1 MESCRRIVAGRW
13 QCRWAR
19 GPTEKECAIFCED
32 LFPLLKRGG
41 DKLNHHASPHRH
53 RRRRRRN
60 PRQLRGRAQEA
71 RLRGKRARGARRG
84 DGRLQDAAPRS
95 RRDRHRPGRGARRG
109 LHAVPRAARAGSQPA
124 YPLSHRARLRLRR
137 GLGPA
142 PGRGRLPHQGR
153 EPAALARAHL
163 GAVSQDRCAARAEG
177 GRGGARARGAQA
189 RREALH
195 RIVERRARS
204 ADAHRVLDGAHAR
217 EIPGPRER
225 PRGPHARGEP
235 RRGRGHDHLAREAHP
250 QEIRRGRSRVRAD
263 RYGVRHGLPLEGMK
277 LPALS
282 LRTKLALVALVLLAL
297 PWAGYEYVREMER
310 FLLEGE
316 EQALLAT
323 ARAVATALHDRPGLM
338 RARPSRDNDL
348 LREAEEE
355 LRRLAAERGE
365 PQPEPDPE
373 TTLII
378 DREEAAAKNETEEI
392 GEILRAVERS
402 TARIWV
408 VTREL
413 RVLALAGSLRR
424 EEGGAEE
431 TLTQRVLGLLIPRP
445 SEDFDDAIDDDA
457 LAAGREI
464 SGALQ
469 GRPGFR
475 LRNTPDGKAVVI
487 SAAHPIWNGDEV
499 AGAVV
504 VEESTNPILSVR
516 SQALERLLVLTLA
529 AFAVAAAVLI
539 WFATRISTRI
549 RRLRDEAETAIDAH
563 GRLAN
568 LITAQDAGDEIGDL
582 SRSFSAMLGKLS
594 QHHAYLES
602 LASRLSHELR
612 TPVAVVRSSLE
623 NLKLAP
629 ADARV
634 YIERAEE
641 GLERLGTIL
650 TRMSEATRLEQ
661 GLASVERERFDLA
674 TVVAACVEGY
684 RLAYPEKPFELERP
698 QEKALTR
705 GSPDLAAQ
713 LLDKFVANAVDF
725 AAAGKRD
732 EPIRIS
738 LSVANGFIELGVENK
753 GPLLPEEMRG
763 KLFESMVSVRG
774 ERRGEGKSVEP
785 HLGLGLYIARLIA
798 EFHGGEVHARNLPS
812 GEGVAVSA
820 TFRSA

>member
-1 MESCRRIVAGRW
+1 
-13 QCRWAR
+13 
-19 GPTEKECAIFCED
+19 
-32 LFPLLKRGG
+32 
-41 DKLNHHASPHRH
+41 
-53 RRRRRRN
+53 
-60 PRQLRGRAQEA
+60 
-71 RLRGKRARGARRG
+71 
-84 DGRLQDAAPRS
+84 
-95 RRDRHRPGRGARRG
+95 
-109 LHAVPRAARAGSQPA
+109 
-124 YPLSHRARLRLRR
+124 
-137 GLGPA
+137 
-142 PGRGRLPHQGR
+142 
-153 EPAALARAHL
+153 
-163 GAVSQDRCAARAEG
+163 
-177 GRGGARARGAQA
+177 
-189 RREALH
+189 
-195 RIVERRARS
+195 
-204 ADAHRVLDGAHAR
+204 
-217 EIPGPRER
+217 
-225 PRGPHARGEP
+225 
-235 RRGRGHDHLAREAHP
+235 
-250 QEIRRGRSRVRAD
+250 
-263 RYGVRHGLPLEGMK
+263 
-277 LPALS
+277 
-282 LRTKLALVALVLLAL
+282 
-297 PWAGYEYVREMER
+297 MER

-348 LREAEEE
+348 WREAEEE

-365 PQPEPDPE
+365 PQPEPGAE
-373 TTLII
+373 TALII
-378 DREEAAAKNETEEI
+378 DREEVAAKNETEEI

-424 EEGGAEE
+424 EESEAEE
-431 TLTQRVLGLLIPRP
+431 TLTQRVLGPLIPRP

-475 LRNTPDGKAVVI
+475 LRNTPDGRAVVI

-563 GRLAN
+563 GRLAHPHSR
-568 LITAQDAGDEIGDL
+568 LLTAQNAGDEIGDL

-602 LASRLSHELR
+602 MASRLSHELR
-612 TPVAVVRSSLE
+612 TPIAVVRSSLE
-623 NLKLAP
+623 NLKLSPGAEE
-629 ADARV
+629 ARV
-634 YIERAEE
+634 YIDRAEE
-641 GLERLGTIL
+641 GLRRLGTIL
-650 TRMSEATRLEQ
+650 TRMIEASRLEQ
-661 GLASVERERFDLA
+661 GLNSLQSERFDLA
-674 TVVAACVEGY
+674 AVVSGCVEGY
-684 RLAYPEKPFELERP
+684 RLAYPEQPFELRRP
-698 QEKALTR
+698 QEKAVTL

-713 LLDKFVANAVDF
+713 VIDKFVANAVDF
-725 AAAGKRD
+725 AAAGKRA

-774 ERRGEGKSVEP
+774 ERRGEGKSAEP

-820 TFRSA
+820 TFCSA

>member
-1 MESCRRIVAGRW
+1 
-13 QCRWAR
+13 
-19 GPTEKECAIFCED
+19 
-32 LFPLLKRGG
+32 
-41 DKLNHHASPHRH
+41 
-53 RRRRRRN
+53 
-60 PRQLRGRAQEA
+60 
-71 RLRGKRARGARRG
+71 
-84 DGRLQDAAPRS
+84 
-95 RRDRHRPGRGARRG
+95 
-109 LHAVPRAARAGSQPA
+109 
-124 YPLSHRARLRLRR
+124 
-137 GLGPA
+137 
-142 PGRGRLPHQGR
+142 
-153 EPAALARAHL
+153 
-163 GAVSQDRCAARAEG
+163 
-177 GRGGARARGAQA
+177 
-189 RREALH
+189 
-195 RIVERRARS
+195 
-204 ADAHRVLDGAHAR
+204 
-217 EIPGPRER
+217 
-225 PRGPHARGEP
+225 
-235 RRGRGHDHLAREAHP
+235 
-250 QEIRRGRSRVRAD
+250 
-263 RYGVRHGLPLEGMK
+263 MK
-277 LPALS
+277 LAFPRLS

-365 PQPEPDPE
+365 PQPEPGAE
-373 TTLII
+373 TALII
-378 DREEAAAKNETEEI
+378 DREEVAAKNETEEI

-424 EEGGAEE
+424 EESEAEE

-563 GRLAN
+563 GRLAHPHSR
-568 LITAQDAGDEIGDL
+568 LLTAQNAGDEIGDL
-582 SRSFSAMLGKLS
+582 SRSFSAMLAKLS

-612 TPVAVVRSSLE
+612 TPIAVVRSSLE

-634 YIERAEE
+634 YIDRAEE
-641 GLERLGTIL
+641 GLKRLGTIL

-661 GLASVERERFDLA
+661 GLASFERERFDLA
-674 TVVAACVEGY
+674 AVVSGCVEGY
-684 RLAYPEKPFELERP
+684 RLAYPHQAFDLALP
-698 QEKALTR
+698 QKKTWVQ

-725 AAAGKRD
+725 AAAGKRS
-732 EPIRIS
+732 EPVRIS
-738 LSVANGFIELGVENK
+738 LSAANGMLELGVENK
-753 GPLLPEEMRG
+753 GPPLPEEMRG

-774 ERRGEGKSVEP
+774 ERRGEGTSAEP

-798 EFHGGEVHARNLPS
+798 EFHGGDIRARNLAS

-820 TFRSA
+820 TFRPA